1 MREAQ
6 ARAGY
11 PPRLLVSLGLA
22 NNPNLKPNPKPNLNP
37 DQVLEYDGA
46 ELDDLASELE
56 AELEVTVM
64 RKKELNGALL
74 PLTLTLTQPQP

>member
-1 MREAQ
+1 M
-6 ARAGY
+6 
-11 PPRLLVSLGLA
+11 GLA
-22 NNPNLKPNPKPNLNP
+22 NNPYLKPNPKPNLNL

-74 PLTLTLTQPQP
+74 PLTLTVTLTLTLILTLILTLTLPLPQP

>member
-1 MREAQ
+1 M
-6 ARAGY
+6 
-11 PPRLLVSLGLA
+11 GLA
-22 NNPNLKPNPKPNLNP
+22 NNPYLKPNPKPILNP

-74 PLTLTLTQPQP
+74 PLTLTLTLTLTLILTLILTLTLPLPQP

>member
-1 MREAQ
+1 M
-6 ARAGY
+6 
-11 PPRLLVSLGLA
+11 GLA
-22 NNPNLKPNPKPNLNP
+22 NNPYLKPNPKPNLNP

-74 PLTLTLTQPQP
+74 PLTLTVTLTLTLILTLILTLTLPLPQP